1 MSLNE
6 SIVEDAALE
15 WFAELG
21 YSCLGAEALTP
32 TLSQGERESYGE
44 VVLVGRLREAL
55 RRLNPTIPEEAR
67 EEAMRKVLRIATPS
81 LVQTNRAFH
90 KMLRDGI
97 PVECVRQEPSPSGR
111 GRSEAEGEGQRRWEI
126 VRLIDFSDVRANDWL
141 AVNQFTVI
149 EGQHNRRPDI
159 VVFLN
164 GLPLALIELKNA
176 ADEDATIW
184 SAYAQ
189 LQTYKAEIPSLLAYN
204 AALVVSDGLQA
215 RMGSL
220 TANQEWFKVWREIDA
235 DLPPPSPQPS
245 PSGRGKTNYRGGFD
259 FSGLT
264 EKARELRGKQP
275 PAEELLWELLRDR
288 QLAGAK
294 FRRQHPFGEY
304 ICDFFCNE
312 AKLVVECDGEPHSE
326 VARTKHDAKRDAY
339 LRSQGLTVIRFEN
352 QRVLNDA
359 DSVLSEIAAHLPS
372 PTGRRAGDE
381 GQQPPRQKAT
391 LELQTLIYGVF
402 DKERFL
408 KLLLHFIVFE
418 ENPDTG
424 AIHKI
429 IAGYHQFHAVNAAIE
444 ETVRASGMTVES
456 SVLREEPPGRHW
468 AGKMHGGKPGD
479 RRAGVVW
486 HTQGSG
492 KSFTMLFFAAR
503 VIREPAMQNPT
514 LVVLT
519 DRNDLDDQLFG
530 QFQRCADI
538 LGQTPIQAADRAHL
552 RELLNRA
559 SGGVIFT
566 TLQKFAPLE
575 PSLRPSPSGRGSEQ
589 YRGGFDFSG
598 LKAEARELRAKQT
611 DAESLLWELLR
622 DRKLAGAKFRRQ
634 HQFGEYIT
642 DFFCN
647 DAKLVVECDG
657 APHATPERRKIDQKR
672 DAYLKSQGLT
682 VLRFENKRVLADSEA
697 VLEEIAGH
705 LPSTSGRG
713 AGGEGEGGKAIS
725 LRRNII
731 VVADEAHRSQYD
743 LIDGLARHM
752 RDTLPNATFIGFT
765 GTPIEKTDAN
775 TRAVFGDYISIYDI
789 QRAVADRATVA
800 IYYES
805 RIAKLGLNASELPKL
820 DAEFEEITEG
830 EELTKKEKLKTKWAA
845 LEALVGDPK
854 RLALIAADLVAHFEK
869 RTEAMDGKAMVVCM
883 SRRICVDLYEAI
895 IKLRPDWASA
905 KDDDAEAEKGKA
917 CVVKVI
923 MTGSADD
930 GPEWQPHIRNKE
942 KRRAMANRFKD
953 SKDPFR
959 IVIVRDMWLTGFDA
973 PCLHTM
979 YADKPMQGHGLM
991 QAIARVNRVFRDKP
1005 GGLVV
1010 DYLGLADQL
1019 KHALANYTESGG
1031 KGDPTYDTKQAI
1043 AIMLEKHGIA
1053 CDLLHGSDWKKAVG
1067 DGKRTLFALP
1077 ALQEHILEQEDGKTR
1092 WNQVITELSRAFA
1105 LCAASDEAT
1114 EIRDDVAL
1122 FQAIQAALNKQ
1133 SSNNR
1138 KTPEQIDAA
1147 VRQLVSK
1154 AITTD
1159 GQVIDVFTAAGL
1171 PKPDISILSD
1181 GFLAEV
1187 RGLKHKNVAAELLE
1201 KLLKNELKVRSKRNL
1216 VQSQLFSEKLKKTLN
1231 AYHNRAISTMEVIE
1245 ELIKLAK
1252 ELDAATKRGEDMGLT
1267 DDEIAFYDA
1276 LAANESA
1283 VRAMGDDKLKV
1294 IAAELITQVRKSVT
1308 IDWTL
1313 REGAR
1318 AKIRVMVK
1326 RILNK
1331 YGYPPDLQEDA
1342 VKTVLQQAELLCAE
1356 WV

>member
-1 MSLNE
+1 M
-6 SIVEDAALE
+6 
-15 WFAELG
+15 
-21 YSCLGAEALTP
+21 
-32 TLSQGERESYGE
+32 
-44 VVLVGRLREAL
+44 
-55 RRLNPTIPEEAR
+55 
-67 EEAMRKVLRIATPS
+67 
-81 LVQTNRAFH
+81 
-90 KMLRDGI
+90 
-97 PVECVRQEPSPSGR
+97 
-111 GRSEAEGEGQRRWEI
+111 
-126 VRLIDFSDVRANDWL
+126 
-141 AVNQFTVI
+141 
-149 EGQHNRRPDI
+149 QHI
-159 VVFLN
+159 SF
-164 GLPLALIELKNA
+164 
-176 ADEDATIW
+176 
-184 SAYAQ
+184 
-189 LQTYKAEIPSLLAYN
+189 
-204 AALVVSDGLQA
+204 
-215 RMGSL
+215 
-220 TANQEWFKVWREIDA
+220 
-235 DLPPPSPQPS
+235 
-245 PSGRGKTNYRGGFD
+245 
-259 FSGLT
+259 
-264 EKARELRGKQP
+264 EK
-275 PAEELLWELLRDR
+275 
-288 QLAGAK
+288 
-294 FRRQHPFGEY
+294 
-304 ICDFFCNE
+304 
-312 AKLVVECDGEPHSE
+312 S
-326 VARTKHDAKRDAY
+326 
-339 LRSQGLTVIRFEN
+339 
-352 QRVLNDA
+352 
-359 DSVLSEIAAHLPS
+359 
-372 PTGRRAGDE
+372 
-381 GQQPPRQKAT
+381 
-391 LELQTLIYGVF
+391 
-402 DKERFL
+402 
-408 KLLLHFIVFE
+408 
-418 ENPDTG
+418 
-424 AIHKI
+424 
-429 IAGYHQFHAVNAAIE
+429 
-444 ETVRASGMTVES
+444 
-456 SVLREEPPGRHW
+456 
-468 AGKMHGGKPGD
+468 
-479 RRAGVVW
+479 AGVVW

-530 QFQRCADI
+530 QFQRCHDI
-538 LGQTPIQAADRAHL
+538 LGQTPVQAASRDKL
-552 RELLNRA
+552 RELLAVA
-559 SGGVIFT
+559 SGGVVFT
-566 TLQKFAPLE
+566 TIQKFLPEKGEKMPEL
-575 PSLRPSPSGRGSEQ
+575 SP
-589 YRGGFDFSG
+589 
-598 LKAEARELRAKQT
+598 
-611 DAESLLWELLR
+611 
-622 DRKLAGAKFRRQ
+622 
-634 HQFGEYIT
+634 
-642 DFFCN
+642 
-647 DAKLVVECDG
+647 
-657 APHATPERRKIDQKR
+657 
-672 DAYLKSQGLT
+672 
-682 VLRFENKRVLADSEA
+682 
-697 VLEEIAGH
+697 
-705 LPSTSGRG
+705 
-713 AGGEGEGGKAIS
+713 
-725 LRRNII
+725 RRNII
-731 VVADEAHRSQYD
+731 VIADEAHRSQYD

-752 RDTLPNATFIGFT
+752 RDALPNASFIGFT

-789 QRAVADRATVA
+789 QRAVADKATVP

-942 KRRAMANRFKD
+942 KRRKLANRFKEAT
-953 SKDPFR
+953 SPFR

-1053 CDLLHGSDWKKAVG
+1053 CDMLHGSDWKKAVG
-1067 DGKRTLFALP
+1067 DGKKTLFALP
-1077 ALQEHILEQEDGKTR
+1077 ALQEHILQQEDGKTR

-1122 FQAIQAALNKQ
+1122 FQAIQAALNKKD
-1133 SSNNR
+1133 NGNR

-1171 PKPDISILSD
+1171 PKPDISILSH

-1201 KLLKNELKVRSKRNL
+1201 KLLKDELKVRSKRNL

-1231 AYHNRAISTMEVIE
+1231 AYHNRAISTMQVIE

-1252 ELDAATKRGEDMGLT
+1252 DLDAATKRGEDLGLT

-1331 YGYPPDLQEDA
+1331 YGYPPDLQEEA
-1342 VKTVLQQAELLCAE
+1342 VKIVLQQAELLCAE